1 MACSPAVVAVGLNCS
16 AGSNAEESFNSAILG
31 NDALQKLT
39 LFKSPRYSERFV
51 AQADLKIS
59 KRLSRCTQML
69 YSALDEAFEKI
80 DIKQVSANRISVWL
94 GTSIGGIFETEN
106 MLIKSRQTGEKDF
119 SALSTY
125 ECSTLAELVSKHI
138 KAKGECN
145 VFSTACSSSSLAI
158 ADACNA
164 IVQGDCD
171 VAVVCGADA
180 LSRITVN
187 GFGSLLL
194 LSDKKCS
201 PFDKNRNGI
210 NLGEAGGVIVICSD
224 AIVNRLNLKPL
235 AYLSGWACS
244 CDAYHATAPHPTGD
258 GAFEAFRKSANKS
271 EIEAGAITH
280 YIAHGTATQGN
291 DTSEASAMK
300 KFFGENSLP
309 TFSSIKRIFGHT
321 LGASGIVNAIL
332 SVKAIVSGKLPKNS
346 GFETIDENIGVAP
359 LTKSKT
365 LDVENI
371 LSASLGFGG
380 NNGVSLFSKSPKNIK
395 DFNKKRLF
403 VFGASVLGNGGIFPD
418 VELLKEISPLKKR
431 KWAHLQKMGL
441 QTAKEAMQGIVPNV
455 QGDEIA
461 VCWGTGLGMTSQ
473 TASFIENVI
482 DKNEAEP
489 MPTAFTNSVHN
500 AVSSLIAVQ
509 GGFKGLNSATTA
521 KEISFETALLQAM
534 REIYSG
540 DARASIVGSA
550 DEYSHYA
557 SDFLASQSAK
567 YSRVDSSKVSD
578 FSVAYFIGD
587 EQCCDKTPLVEILSV
602 DIARRANNVELEA
615 ERIEHLLKANGLSVE
630 NVSYWSA
637 LDCVNKF
644 QEKWISALSEK
655 LGICEFAKPFGKYG
669 ANYSTSG
676 ASIFEALSENGKIC
690 VQYTLSSTNMSAIT
704 IFKQL

>member
-16 AGSNAEESFNSAILG
+16 AGSNAEESFNSAISG

-51 AQADLKIS
+51 AQAELKNS

-69 YSALDEAFEKI
+69 YSALDEALEKI

-224 AIVNRLNLKPL
+224 AIVRRLNLKPL

-258 GAFEAFRKSANKS
+258 GAFDAFRKSANKS

-332 SVKAIVSGKLPKNS
+332 SVKSIIAGELPKNS

-587 EQCCDKTPLVEILSV
+587 DQCCDKTPLAEILSV

-615 ERIEHLLKANGLSVE
+615 ERIEHLLKANGLSFE

-655 LGICEFAKPFGKYG
+655 LGICEFVRPFGKYG

-676 ASIFEALSENGKIC
+676 ASIFEALSGNRKIS

-704 IFKQL
+704 IFKKL